1 MMKQEK
7 HEELNYFNAISCLA
21 VILIH
26 VLSYSVVALQKQSWQ
41 FAAVFFPWQIAA
53 YVVPAFLFCGAVKL
67 SFQINE
73 SKLPSWPVYMKRRI
87 QKVYLPYVVATV
99 VYFLVFGILGKLG
112 LSLKQ
117 LLHYLLVGDASAPL
131 YYIIVVMQFYL
142 LLPLWKW
149 LVQKIP
155 AYFAIPAAAMIHIVM
170 LMSPN
175 IFAALGIRTGFRYTD
190 RVFPTYLIFWVL
202 GLYVGKNYESVSD
215 AFTGHRRAAACSM
228 LLVLLFAFVSYRLNV
243 GAIIS
248 IDVVGMK
255 MVSDVLTIFG
265 LLSLCLWILQ
275 SKHERVKKLLA
286 AIHTVSFPVYLYH
299 CLFLELGNSALRRLG
314 IRNEGLLLLMRALIC
329 YTVPFVLC
337 FAFRACRKR
346 LLVRKRKAE

>member
-99 VYFLVFGILGKLG
+99 VYFLVFGIFGKLG

-117 LLHYLLVGDASAPL
+117 LLHYLLVGDVSAPL

-155 AYFAIPAAAMIHIVM
+155 ASIALPAAAMIYM
-170 LMSPN
+170 LMPQEASAVTQ
-175 IFAALGIRTGFRYTD
+175 IGVAFRYTD
-190 RVFPTYLIFWVL
+190 RVFPTYLVFWVL
-202 GLYVGKNYESVSD
+202 GLYVGKHYESVSD
-215 AFTGHRRAAACSM
+215 ALNGHRKAAGCSM
-228 LLVLLFAFVSYRLNV
+228 LLVLLFAFVSYRLNLEAKSPL
-243 GAIIS
+243 GTG
-248 IDVVGMK
+248 GMK
-255 MVSDVLTIFG
+255 MFSDVLTIIG
-265 LLSLCLWILQ
+265 LLSLCLWIQQ
-275 SKHERVKKLLA
+275 SKHERVKKLLT

-299 CLFLELGNSALRRLG
+299 CLFLELGNGALRRLG

-346 LLVRKRKAE
+346 LLSRKHEAA

>member
-99 VYFLVFGILGKLG
+99 VYFLVFGIFGKLG

-117 LLHYLLVGDASAPL
+117 LLHYLLVGDVSAPL

-155 AYFAIPAAAMIHIVM
+155 ASIALPAAAMIYM
-170 LMSPN
+170 LMPQEASAVTQ
-175 IFAALGIRTGFRYTD
+175 IGVAFRYTD
-190 RVFPTYLIFWVL
+190 RVFPTYLVFWVL
-202 GLYVGKNYESVSD
+202 GLYVGKHYESVSD
-215 AFTGHRRAAACSM
+215 ALNGHRKAAGCSM
-228 LLVLLFAFVSYRLNV
+228 LLVLLFAFVSYRLNLEAKSPL
-243 GAIIS
+243 GTG
-248 IDVVGMK
+248 GMK
-255 MVSDVLTIFG
+255 MFSDVLTILG
-265 LLSLCLWILQ
+265 LLSLCLWIQQ

-299 CLFLELGNSALRRLG
+299 CLFLELGNGALRRLG

>member
-99 VYFLVFGILGKLG
+99 VYFQVFGIFGKLG

-117 LLHYLLVGDASAPL
+117 LLHYLLVGDVSAPL

-155 AYFAIPAAAMIHIVM
+155 AYFAIPAAAMIYM
-170 LMSPN
+170 LMPQEASAVTQ
-175 IFAALGIRTGFRYTD
+175 IGVAFRYTD
-190 RVFPTYLIFWVL
+190 RVFPTYLVFWVL
-202 GLYVGKNYESVSD
+202 GLYVGKHYESVSD
-215 AFTGHRRAAACSM
+215 ALNVHRKAAGCSM
-228 LLVLLFAFVSYRLNV
+228 LLVLLFAFVSYRLNLEAKSPL
-243 GAIIS
+243 GTG
-248 IDVVGMK
+248 GMK
-255 MVSDVLTIFG
+255 MFSDVLTIIG

-275 SKHERVKKLLA
+275 SKHERLKKLLA

-299 CLFLELGNSALRRLG
+299 CLFLELGNGALRRLG

-346 LLVRKRKAE
+346 LLSRKHEAA

>member
-87 QKVYLPYVVATV
+87 QKVYLPYVLATV
-99 VYFLVFGILGKLG
+99 VYFLVFGIFGKLG
-112 LSLKQ
+112 LSLRQ
-117 LLHYLLVGDASAPL
+117 LLHYLLVGDVSAPL

-155 AYFAIPAAAMIHIVM
+155 ASIALPAAAMIYM
-170 LMSPN
+170 LMPQEAS
-175 IFAALGIRTGFRYTD
+175 A
-190 RVFPTYLIFWVL
+190 
-202 GLYVGKNYESVSD
+202 
-215 AFTGHRRAAACSM
+215 
-228 LLVLLFAFVSYRLNV
+228 YR
-243 GAIIS
+243 S
-248 IDVVGMK
+248 
-255 MVSDVLTIFG
+255 
-265 LLSLCLWILQ
+265 WPQ
-275 SKHERVKKLLA
+275 
-286 AIHTVSFPVYLYH
+286 P
-299 CLFLELGNSALRRLG
+299 
-314 IRNEGLLLLMRALIC
+314 EGR
-329 YTVPFVLC
+329 
-337 FAFRACRKR
+337 
-346 LLVRKRKAE
+346 

>member
-26 VLSYSVVALQKQSWQ
+26 VLSYSIVALQKQSWQ

-73 SKLPSWPVYMKRRI
+73 NKLPSWPVYMKRRI

-99 VYFLVFGILGKLG
+99 VYFLVFGIFAKLE
-112 LSLKQ
+112 LSPKQ
-117 LLHYLLVGDASAPL
+117 LLHYLLVGDVSAPL

-155 AYFAIPAAAMIHIVM
+155 ASIALPAAAMIYM
-170 LMSPN
+170 LMPQEASAVTQ
-175 IFAALGIRTGFRYTD
+175 IGVAFRYTD
-190 RVFPTYLIFWVL
+190 RVFPTYLVFWVL
-202 GLYVGKNYESVSD
+202 GLYVGKHYESVSD
-215 AFTGHRRAAACSM
+215 ALNGHRKAAGCSM
-228 LLVLLFAFVSYRLNV
+228 LLVLLFAFVSYRLNLEAKSPL
-243 GAIIS
+243 GTG
-248 IDVVGMK
+248 GMK
-255 MVSDVLTIFG
+255 MFSDVLTIIG

-299 CLFLELGNSALRRLG
+299 CLFLELGNGALRRLG

-346 LLVRKRKAE
+346 LLSRKHEAA

>member
-99 VYFLVFGILGKLG
+99 VYFLVFGIFGKLG

-117 LLHYLLVGDASAPL
+117 LLHYLLVGDVSAPL

-155 AYFAIPAAAMIHIVM
+155 ASIALPAAAMIYM
-170 LMSPN
+170 LMPQEASAVTQ
-175 IFAALGIRTGFRYTD
+175 IGVAFRYTD
-190 RVFPTYLIFWVL
+190 RVFPTYLVFWVL
-202 GLYVGKNYESVSD
+202 GLYVGKHYESVSD
-215 AFTGHRRAAACSM
+215 ALNGHRKAAGCSM
-228 LLVLLFAFVSYRLNV
+228 LLVLLFAFVSYRLNLEAKSPL
-243 GAIIS
+243 GTG
-248 IDVVGMK
+248 GMK
-255 MVSDVLTIFG
+255 MFSDVLTIIG

-299 CLFLELGNSALRRLG
+299 CLFLELGNGALRRLG

-346 LLVRKRKAE
+346 LLSRKHEAA

>member
-26 VLSYSVVALQKQSWQ
+26 ILSYSVVALQKQSWQ

-73 SKLPSWPVYMKRRI
+73 NKLPSWPVYMKRRI

-99 VYFLVFGILGKLG
+99 VYFLVFGVFAKLG

-117 LLHYLLVGDASAPL
+117 LLHYLLVGDVSAPL

-155 AYFAIPAAAMIHIVM
+155 ASIALPAAAMIYM
-170 LMSPN
+170 LMPQEASAVTQ
-175 IFAALGIRTGFRYTD
+175 IGVAFRYTD
-190 RVFPTYLIFWVL
+190 RVFPTYLVFWVL
-202 GLYVGKNYESVSD
+202 GLYVGKHYESVSD
-215 AFTGHRRAAACSM
+215 ALNGHRKAAGCSM
-228 LLVLLFAFVSYRLNV
+228 LLVLLFAFVSYRLNLETKSPL
-243 GAIIS
+243 GTG
-248 IDVVGMK
+248 GMK
-255 MVSDVLTIFG
+255 MFSDVLTILG
-265 LLSLCLWILQ
+265 LLSLCLWIQQ

-299 CLFLELGNSALRRLG
+299 CLFLELGNGALRRLG

-337 FAFRACRKR
+337 FAFRACKKR

>member
-73 SKLPSWPVYMKRRI
+73 NKLPSWPVYMKRRI

-99 VYFLVFGILGKLG
+99 VYFLVFGIFARLE

-117 LLHYLLVGDASAPL
+117 LLHYLLVGDVSAPL

-155 AYFAIPAAAMIHIVM
+155 ASIALPAAAMIYM
-170 LMSPN
+170 LMPQEASAVTQ
-175 IFAALGIRTGFRYTD
+175 IGVAFRYTD
-190 RVFPTYLIFWVL
+190 RVFPTYLVFWVL
-202 GLYVGKNYESVSD
+202 GLYVGKHYESVSD
-215 AFTGHRRAAACSM
+215 ALNGHRKAAGCSM
-228 LLVLLFAFVSYRLNV
+228 LLVLLFAFVSYRLNLEAKSPL
-243 GAIIS
+243 GTG
-248 IDVVGMK
+248 GMK
-255 MVSDVLTIFG
+255 MFSDVLTILG

-299 CLFLELGNSALRRLG
+299 CLFLELGNGALRRLG

-346 LLVRKRKAE
+346 LLSRKHEAA

>member
-1 MMKQEK
+1 MPP
-7 HEELNYFNAISCLA
+7 S
-21 VILIH
+21 
-26 VLSYSVVALQKQSWQ
+26 
-41 FAAVFFPWQIAA
+41 FFPWQIAA

-73 SKLPSWPVYMKRRI
+73 NKLPSWPVYMKRRI
-87 QKVYLPYVVATV
+87 QKVYLPYVLATV
-99 VYFLVFGILGKLG
+99 VYFLVFGIFGKLG

-117 LLHYLLVGDASAPL
+117 LLHYLLVGDVSAPL

-155 AYFAIPAAAMIHIVM
+155 ASIALPAAAMIYM
-170 LMSPN
+170 LMPQEASAVTQ
-175 IFAALGIRTGFRYTD
+175 IGVAFRYTD
-190 RVFPTYLIFWVL
+190 RVFPTYLVFWVL
-202 GLYVGKNYESVSD
+202 GLYVGKHYESVSD
-215 AFTGHRRAAACSM
+215 ALNGHRKAAGCSM
-228 LLVLLFAFVSYRLNV
+228 LLVLLFAFVSYRLNLEAKSPL
-243 GAIIS
+243 GTG
-248 IDVVGMK
+248 GMK
-255 MVSDVLTIFG
+255 MFSDVLTIIG

-299 CLFLELGNSALRRLG
+299 CLFLELGNGALRRLG

-346 LLVRKRKAE
+346 LLSRKHEAA

>member
-87 QKVYLPYVVATV
+87 QKVYLPYVLATV
-99 VYFLVFGILGKLG
+99 VYFLVFGIFGKLG

-117 LLHYLLVGDASAPL
+117 LLHYLLVGDVSAPL

-155 AYFAIPAAAMIHIVM
+155 ASIALPAAAMIYM
-170 LMSPN
+170 LMPQEASAVTQ
-175 IFAALGIRTGFRYTD
+175 IGVAFRYTD
-190 RVFPTYLIFWVL
+190 RVFPTYLVFWVL
-202 GLYVGKNYESVSD
+202 GLYVGKHYESVSD
-215 AFTGHRRAAACSM
+215 ALNGHRKAAGCSM
-228 LLVLLFAFVSYRLNV
+228 LLVLLFAFVSYRLNLEAKSPL
-243 GAIIS
+243 GTG
-248 IDVVGMK
+248 GMK
-255 MVSDVLTIFG
+255 MFSDVLTILG
-265 LLSLCLWILQ
+265 LLSLCLWIQQ
-275 SKHERVKKLLA
+275 SKHERLKKLLA

-299 CLFLELGNSALRRLG
+299 CLFLELGNGVLRRLG

-346 LLVRKRKAE
+346 LLSRKHEAA

>member
-87 QKVYLPYVVATV
+87 QKVYLPYVLATV
-99 VYFLVFGILGKLG
+99 VYFLVFGIFGKLG

-117 LLHYLLVGDASAPL
+117 LLHYLLVGDVSAPL

-155 AYFAIPAAAMIHIVM
+155 ASIALPAAAMIYM
-170 LMSPN
+170 LMPQEASAVTQ
-175 IFAALGIRTGFRYTD
+175 IGVAFRYTD
-190 RVFPTYLIFWVL
+190 RVFPTYLVFWVL
-202 GLYVGKNYESVSD
+202 GLYVGKHYESVSD
-215 AFTGHRRAAACSM
+215 ALNGHRKAAGCSM
-228 LLVLLFAFVSYRLNV
+228 LLVLLFAFVSYRLNLEAKSPL
-243 GAIIS
+243 GTG
-248 IDVVGMK
+248 GMK
-255 MVSDVLTIFG
+255 MFSDVLTIIG

-275 SKHERVKKLLA
+275 SKHERLKKLLA

-299 CLFLELGNSALRRLG
+299 CLFLELGNGALRRLG

-346 LLVRKRKAE
+346 LLSRKHEAA

>member
-87 QKVYLPYVVATV
+87 QKVYLPYVLATV
-99 VYFLVFGILGKLG
+99 VYFLVFGIFGKLG

-117 LLHYLLVGDASAPL
+117 LLHYLLVGDVSAPL

-155 AYFAIPAAAMIHIVM
+155 ASIALPAAAMIYM
-170 LMSPN
+170 LMPQEASAVTQ
-175 IFAALGIRTGFRYTD
+175 IGVAFRYTD
-190 RVFPTYLIFWVL
+190 RVFPTYLVFWVL
-202 GLYVGKNYESVSD
+202 GLYVGKHYESVSD
-215 AFTGHRRAAACSM
+215 ALNGHRKAAGCSM
-228 LLVLLFAFVSYRLNV
+228 LLVLLFAFVSYRLNLEAKSPL
-243 GAIIS
+243 GTG
-248 IDVVGMK
+248 GMK
-255 MVSDVLTIFG
+255 MFSDVLTIIG

-299 CLFLELGNSALRRLG
+299 CLFLELGNGALRRLG

-346 LLVRKRKAE
+346 LLSRKHEAA

>member
-73 SKLPSWPVYMKRRI
+73 NKLPSWPVYMKRRI

-99 VYFLVFGILGKLG
+99 VYFLVFGIFGKLG
-112 LSLKQ
+112 LSLRQ
-117 LLHYLLVGDASAPL
+117 LLHYLLVGDVSAPL

-155 AYFAIPAAAMIHIVM
+155 ASIALPAAAMIYM
-170 LMSPN
+170 LMPQEASAVTQ
-175 IFAALGIRTGFRYTD
+175 IGVAFRYTD
-190 RVFPTYLIFWVL
+190 RVFPTYLVFWVL
-202 GLYVGKNYESVSD
+202 GLYVGKHYESVSD
-215 AFTGHRRAAACSM
+215 ALNGHRKAAGCSM
-228 LLVLLFAFVSYRLNV
+228 LLVLLFAFVSYRLNLEAKSPL
-243 GAIIS
+243 GTG
-248 IDVVGMK
+248 GMK
-255 MVSDVLTIFG
+255 MFSDVLTIIG

-299 CLFLELGNSALRRLG
+299 CLFLELGNGALRRLG

-346 LLVRKRKAE
+346 LLSRKHEAA

>member
-87 QKVYLPYVVATV
+87 QKVYLPYVLATV
-99 VYFLVFGILGKLG
+99 VYFLVFGIFGKLG
-112 LSLKQ
+112 LSLRQ
-117 LLHYLLVGDASAPL
+117 LLHYLLVGDVSAPL

-155 AYFAIPAAAMIHIVM
+155 ASIALPAAAMIYM
-170 LMSPN
+170 LMPQEASAVTQ
-175 IFAALGIRTGFRYTD
+175 IGVAFRYTD
-190 RVFPTYLIFWVL
+190 RVFPTYLVFWVL
-202 GLYVGKNYESVSD
+202 GLYVGKHYESVSD
-215 AFTGHRRAAACSM
+215 ALNGHRKAAGCSM
-228 LLVLLFAFVSYRLNV
+228 LLVLLFAFVSYRLNLEAKSPL
-243 GAIIS
+243 GTG
-248 IDVVGMK
+248 GMK
-255 MVSDVLTIFG
+255 MFSDVLTIIG

-299 CLFLELGNSALRRLG
+299 CLFLELGNGALRRLG

-346 LLVRKRKAE
+346 LLSRKHEAA

>member
-73 SKLPSWPVYMKRRI
+73 NKLPSWPVYMKRRI
-87 QKVYLPYVVATV
+87 QKVYLPYVLATV
-99 VYFLVFGILGKLG
+99 VYFLVFGIFGKLG

-117 LLHYLLVGDASAPL
+117 LLHYLLVGDVSAPL

-155 AYFAIPAAAMIHIVM
+155 ASIALPAAAMIYM
-170 LMSPN
+170 LMPQEASAVTQ
-175 IFAALGIRTGFRYTD
+175 IGVAFRYTD
-190 RVFPTYLIFWVL
+190 RVFPTYLVFWVL
-202 GLYVGKNYESVSD
+202 GLYVGKHYESVSD
-215 AFTGHRRAAACSM
+215 ALNGHRKAAGCSM
-228 LLVLLFAFVSYRLNV
+228 LLVLLFAFVSYRLNLEAKSPL
-243 GAIIS
+243 GTG
-248 IDVVGMK
+248 GMK
-255 MVSDVLTIFG
+255 MFSDVLTIIG

-299 CLFLELGNSALRRLG
+299 CLFLELGNGALRRLG

-346 LLVRKRKAE
+346 LLSRKHEAA